1 MKIATTIARVLMGLL
16 FLMSAIAYWFRLVD
30 GTPEVEALRTFMEGM
45 EASVYFLPL
54 LKVVE
59 LLCGLAFVIN
69 RYVRLAAVLI
79 APVIVNI
86 FLVHAFIAPQ
96 GLPIAIFLV
105 VANALVAY
113 QHRDA
118 YRPLF
123 EA

>member
-54 LKVVE
+54 LKGVE